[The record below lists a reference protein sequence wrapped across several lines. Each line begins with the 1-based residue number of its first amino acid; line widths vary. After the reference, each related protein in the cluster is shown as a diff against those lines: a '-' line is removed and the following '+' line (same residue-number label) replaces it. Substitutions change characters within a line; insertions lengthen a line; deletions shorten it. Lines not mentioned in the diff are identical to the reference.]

1 MSMMETV
8 FQKQR
13 KAFEKQVEEQ
23 NRGYRKPQK
32 INIERNIQ
40 YGEDKLQTFDM
51 IFPTDAKPDIPVII
65 NIHGGGLV
73 MGDKDFNTRFN
84 IRMAQNGYL
93 VISVNYRLV
102 PEVTVFEQ
110 MQDVIDGIEAAR
122 KHQEEEREVLRA
134 ICGVTED
141 EINQINKRKSKRD
154 YDWGVPVY
162 LTADSAGAYLALYI
176 LAVQGSPEVAREF
189 KVRPMTTRIT
199 AAAFISGM
207 FYTTRKDKIGL
218 FMPKYL
224 YGRGY
229 KKAGF
234 YPYINPTNPEI
245 IKSLPATLFV
255 TSRSDMLHAYTVDVY
270 EAAEKYGRYCTLID
284 YPKNK
289 QLTHAFS
296 VFYPSLSESVHLI
309 DEICEFFNSNKIAY
323 DDNYIGIIGFDSD
336 VREYLPIDQF
346 SLTQKT
352 LYKGAVNSLDANGN
366 TAMYNGLCV
375 AMDRIYKKSQELGGN
390 CTPIIFV
397 LTDGDSN
404 TGYKFSETKDIIAGM
419 NIPIYTISY
428 NYAADSLSELA
439 SINEAAS
446 IVGNSEDITYKLRN
460 LFNAEM

>member
-1 MSMMETV
+1 MSMMEAV
-8 FQKQR
+8 FKKQR
-13 KAFEKQVEEQ
+13 EAFEKQVEEQ

-51 IFPTDAKPDIPVII
+51 IYPTDAKPDIPVII

-122 KHQEEEREVLRA
+122 KHQEGEREVLRA
-134 ICGVTED
+134 IWGVTED
-141 EINQINKRKSKRD
+141 EVNQSDKRKSKRD

-255 TSRSDMLHAYTVDVY
+255 TSRSDMLHSYTVDVY
-270 EAAEKYGRYCTLID
+270 EAAEKYGRYYTLID

-296 VFYPSLSESVHLI
+296 VFYPSLSESIHLM
-309 DEICEFFNSNKIAY
+309 DEICKFFNSNKIAY
-323 DDNYIGIIGFDSD
+323 
-336 VREYLPIDQF
+336 R
-346 SLTQKT
+346 
-352 LYKGAVNSLDANGN
+352 
-366 TAMYNGLCV
+366 
-375 AMDRIYKKSQELGGN
+375 
-390 CTPIIFV
+390 
-397 LTDGDSN
+397 
-404 TGYKFSETKDIIAGM
+404 
-419 NIPIYTISY
+419 
-428 NYAADSLSELA
+428 
-439 SINEAAS
+439 
-446 IVGNSEDITYKLRN
+446 
-460 LFNAEM
+460 

>member
-1 MSMMETV
+1 MSMMEAV
-8 FQKQR
+8 FKKQR

-51 IFPTDAKPDIPVII
+51 IYPTDAKPDIPVII

-102 PEVTVFEQ
+102 PEVSVFEQ
-110 MQDVIDGIEAAR
+110 MQDVINGIETAR

-134 ICGVTED
+134 IWGVTKD
-141 EINQINKRKSKRD
+141 EVNQSDKRKSKRD

-255 TSRSDMLHAYTVDVY
+255 TSRSDMLHSYTVDVY

-296 VFYPSLSESVHLI
+296 VFYVAGMSVEAISEKYQLSSYHCYSILRQLDYRKYERTAVKSRSPFPDRNRQII
-309 DEICEFFNSNKIAY
+309 DEYRNGVSATELTKKYNLTRARVYKILSNS
-323 DDNYIGIIGFDSD
+323 D
-336 VREYLPIDQF
+336 EYV
-346 SLTQKT
+346 SHRVS
-352 LYKGAVNSLDANGN
+352 G
-366 TAMYNGLCV
+366 
-375 AMDRIYKKSQELGGN
+375 
-390 CTPIIFV
+390 V
-397 LTDGDSN
+397 LTLRRAKIIERN
-404 TGYKFSETKDIIAGM
+404 KKIIADVKTHPD
-419 NIPIYTISY
+419 IPITEIASKYNISP
-428 NYAADSLSELA
+428 
-439 SINEAAS
+439 S
-446 IVGNSEDITYKLRN
+446 IVYTVLRTQ
-460 LFNAEM
+460 